1 VRSEVRRSFASS
13 AGAAR
18 SAAARAGAARDA
30 RIENTREL
38 SVATGTLIHTPR
50 LSARRTRRRDD
61 DGDRNTDGGERRVTC
76 TG

>member
-1 VRSEVRRSFASS
+1 
-13 AGAAR
+13 GAAR